1 MNDLETAVLKT
12 LCYRD
17 LFDYPLSGGEVAE
30 FLVEDDA
37 HPSQAE
43 RVLAQL
49 TAEGKI
55 GQAQGFYFL
64 PGREKIAAVRR
75 QRELISER
83 KYARAL
89 KLSQILRRDAVS
101 PKRRKGCRSE
111 FCGCG
116 PPEPGLVN
124 STGCLSAFFGAGVEA
139 AAR

>member
-1 MNDLETAVLKT
+1 MNSLEESIIKT

-17 LFDYPLSGGEVAE
+17 LFDYPLSSGEVAD
-30 FLVEDDA
+30 FLIEDDA
-37 HPSQAE
+37 HPSQVE

-89 KLSQILRRDAVS
+89 KLSQILRRFPWVRAVFITGALAAGNAE
-101 PKRRKGCRSE
+101 KEADLDFMVVTRRNRVWLTRLG
-111 FCGCG
+111 F
-116 PPEPGLVN
+116 
-124 STGCLSAFFGAGVEA
+124 
-139 AAR
+139 

>member
-1 MNDLETAVLKT
+1 MNSLEESIIKT

-17 LFDYPLSGGEVAE
+17 LFDYPLSSGEVSV
-30 FLVEDDA
+30 FLVEDNTRPAQVD
-37 HPSQAE
+37 

-89 KLSQILRRDAVS
+89 KLSQILRRFPWVQAVFITRALAAGNAEKEADLDFLVV
-101 PKRRKGCRSE
+101 PRR
-111 FCGCG
+111 
-116 PPEPGLVN
+116 
-124 STGCLSAFFGAGVEA
+124 
-139 AAR
+139 